1 MSVSSLHYF
10 FFPTVLQCAVCRDVT
25 LPPGAL
31 YRVAGF
37 PLSLPCVVSGFEGPR
52 TQEFEWFLYKDDA
65 GDRQIGVVS
74 TRDKGFPYALYQA
87 RVKNG
92 EVRVERDSGDKVRL
106 VIQKLRAEDEG
117 TFECYTPSTDSTYQ
131 GNYSDKVS
139 VRGTVYPALPIEYFS
154 SMNFCGIEVKY
165 LILQCT
171 NMEFVKR
178 EEDKM

>member
-1 MSVSSLHYF
+1 M
-10 FFPTVLQCAVCRDVT
+10 
-25 LPPGAL
+25 
-31 YRVAGF
+31 AGF

-74 TRDKGFPYALYQA
+74 TRDKGFPYAPYQA

-106 VIQKLRAEDEG
+106 VIQKIRADDQG

-131 GNYSDKVS
+131 GNYSDRVS
-139 VRGTVYPALPIEYFS
+139 VRGTVYPALPIEYFNS
-154 SMNFCGIEVKY
+154 ITF
-165 LILQCT
+165 
-171 NMEFVKR
+171 
-178 EEDKM
+178 